1 MVAKDGKSS
10 QDVRAVDLPLRNS
23 IVARKDEHLDIVL
36 QGLGRQDEVTTGFEK
51 IRFSHCAL
59 PELALDEIDLST
71 NFLGKKLAAPLL
83 ISSMTGGPSRAER
96 INTHLAEAAERL
108 GIAFAVG
115 SQRIAIESAGDAG
128 LGRRLRQL
136 APTIPIYANFGA
148 VQLAHG
154 YGEKEAQAAVDMVAA
169 DALYLHLNPLQEAL
183 QPEGDRSWRGILERI
198 TRLARSLPV
207 PIIAKEIGCGI
218 SGSIARRLIDAGVA
232 AIDVAGASGTS
243 WALVESERALSE
255 RDRAVARSF
264 ASWGIPTA
272 DAIRDVRAHCADA
285 PLIGSGGIKDGI
297 TAAKALRIGADLA
310 GIAAGTLEPA
320 LLSAEAVA
328 DHLNGVIDQL
338 RIVCFCTGSGD
349 LAALRNAALLDLR

>member
-1 MVAKDGKSS
+1 VAVKDEKGPREKL
-10 QDVRAVDLPLRNS
+10 RAIDPPLSNS
-23 IVARKDEHLDIVL
+23 IAARKDQHLDIVL

-51 IRFSHCAL
+51 IRFAHCAL
-59 PELALDEIDLST
+59 PELVLDEVDLSGT
-71 NFLGKKLAAPLL
+71 FLDKKFAAPLL

-128 LGRRLRQL
+128 FGRRLRQL
-136 APTIPIYANFGA
+136 APSIPIYANFGA

-154 YGEKEAQAAVDMVAA
+154 FGEKEARAVIDMIEA

-183 QPEGDRSWRGILERI
+183 QPEGDRDWRGILEAI
-198 TRLARSLPV
+198 AKLARALPV

-218 SGSIARRLIDAGVA
+218 SGAIARRLVEAGIA
-232 AIDVAGASGTS
+232 AIDVAGAGGTS
-243 WALVESERALSE
+243 WALVESERALTD

-272 DAIRDVRAHCADA
+272 DAIRDVRAHCADI

-297 TAAKALRIGADLA
+297 AAAKAIRLGADLA

-320 LLSAEAVA
+320 LVSAEAVA
-328 DHLNGVIDQL
+328 DHLTGVIEQL
-338 RIVCFCTGSGD
+338 RIVCFCTGSRD
-349 LAALRNAALLDLR
+349 LMALRGAPLL

>member
-1 MVAKDGKSS
+1 VPVKDYQPPRDS
-10 QDVRAVDLPLRNS
+10 VRAGDVAPSNS
-23 IVARKDEHLDIVL
+23 ITARKDQHLDIVL

-51 IRFSHCAL
+51 IRFVHCAL
-59 PELALDEIDLST
+59 PELALAEVDLSCT
-71 NFLGKKLAAPLL
+71 FLNKKLAAPLL

-96 INTHLAEAAERL
+96 INTHLAEAAETL

-115 SQRIAIESAGDAG
+115 SQRIAIENAGDAG
-128 LGRRLRQL
+128 FGRRLRRL

-154 YGEKEAQAAVDMVAA
+154 FGEKEAQTIVDMIAA

-183 QPEGDRSWRGILERI
+183 QPEGDRDWRGILDAI
-198 TRLARSLPV
+198 AKLARALPV

-218 SGSIARRLIDAGVA
+218 SGAIARRLVDAGIA
-232 AIDVAGASGTS
+232 AIDVAGAGGTS
-243 WALVESERALSE
+243 WALVESERALTE

-264 ASWGIPTA
+264 ASWGIPTG
-272 DAIRDVRAHCADA
+272 DAIRDVRAHCVDI

-297 TAAKALRIGADLA
+297 TAAKAIRLGADLA

-320 LLSAEAVA
+320 LISAEAVA

-338 RIVCFCTGSGD
+338 RIACFCTGSRD
-349 LAALRNAALLDLR
+349 LNALRSAVLL

>member
-1 MVAKDGKSS
+1 VSAKDGGARDKI
-10 QDVRAVDLPLRNS
+10 RATDPPLSNS
-23 IVARKDEHLDIVL
+23 IVARKDQHLDIVL
-36 QGLGRQDEVTTGFEK
+36 QGLGRQDDVTTGFEK
-51 IRFSHCAL
+51 VRFSHCAL
-59 PELALDEIDLST
+59 PEIALGEIDLSCT
-71 NFLGKKLAAPLL
+71 FLNKKLAAPLL

-96 INTHLAEAAERL
+96 INTHLAEAAGKL

-128 LGRRLRQL
+128 IGLRLRQL
-136 APTIPIYANFGA
+136 APKIPIYANFGG

-154 YGEKEAQAAVDMVAA
+154 FGEKEARAVIDMIEA

-183 QPEGDRSWRGILERI
+183 QPEGDRDWRGILEKI
-198 TRLARSLPV
+198 AKLARALPV
-207 PIIAKEIGCGI
+207 PVIAKEIGCGI
-218 SGSIARRLIDAGVA
+218 SGGIARRLIGAGVA
-232 AIDVAGASGTS
+232 AIDVAGAGGTS

-272 DAIRDVRAHCADA
+272 DALRDVRAQCSGI

-297 TAAKALRIGADLA
+297 TVAKAIRLGANLA

-320 LLSAEAVA
+320 LVSAEAVA

-338 RIVCFCTGSGD
+338 RIACFCTGSRD
-349 LAALRNAALLDLR
+349 LNALRNAALL

>member
-1 MVAKDGKSS
+1 MAAKDHGASRDTLGS
-10 QDVRAVDLPLRNS
+10 VDPPLSNS
-23 IVARKDEHLDIVL
+23 IALRKDQHLDIVL

-51 IRFSHCAL
+51 IRFAHCAL
-59 PELALDEIDLST
+59 PELAVAEIDLSCS
-71 NFLGKKLAAPLL
+71 FLTKRLGAPLL

-96 INTHLAEAAERL
+96 INTHLAEAAENL

-128 LGRRLRQL
+128 FGRRLRQL
-136 APTIPIYANFGA
+136 APTTPIYANFGA

-154 YGEKEAQAAVDMVAA
+154 YGQGEAQAAIDMIEA

-183 QPEGDRSWRGILERI
+183 QPEGDRDWRGILAAI
-198 TRLARSLPV
+198 ARLSRALPV

-218 SGSIARRLIDAGVA
+218 SGAIARQLTDAGVA
-232 AIDVAGASGTS
+232 AIDVAGAGGTS
-243 WALVESERALSE
+243 WALVESERALSA

-272 DAIRDVRAHCADA
+272 AALRDVRAQCPGT
-285 PLIGSGGIKDGI
+285 PLIGSGGVKDGI
-297 TAAKALRIGADLA
+297 TAAKAIRLGADLV

-320 LLSAEAVA
+320 LVSAEAVA
-328 DHLNGVIDQL
+328 DHLDGVIDQL
-338 RIVCFCTGSGD
+338 RIACFCTGSRD
-349 LAALRNAALLDLR
+349 IAALRKAALLD

>member
-1 MVAKDGKSS
+1 MAAKDRKSS
-10 QDVRAVDLPLRNS
+10 REQIRAIDAPLSNS
-23 IVARKDEHLDIVL
+23 IAARKDQHLDIVL

-59 PELALDEIDLST
+59 PELALDEIDLSCT
-71 NFLGKKLAAPLL
+71 FLNKKLAAPLL

-128 LGRRLRQL
+128 FGRRLRQL
-136 APTIPIYANFGA
+136 APTIPLYANFGA
-148 VQLAHG
+148 VQLAYG
-154 YGEKEAQAAVDMVAA
+154 FGEKEAQAVIDMIEA

-183 QPEGDRSWRGILERI
+183 QPEGDRDWRGILEGI
-198 TRLARSLPV
+198 AKLARALPV

-218 SGSIARRLIDAGVA
+218 SGAIARRLVDAGIS
-232 AIDVAGASGTS
+232 AIDVAGAGGTS

-272 DAIRDVRAHCADA
+272 DAIRDVRAHCPAI
-285 PLIGSGGIKDGI
+285 PLVGSGGIKDGI
-297 TAAKALRIGADLA
+297 TAAKAIRVGADLA

-320 LLSAEAVA
+320 LVSAVAVA

-338 RIVCFCTGSGD
+338 RIACFCTGSRD
-349 LAALRNAALLDLR
+349 LRALRSAPIL

>member
-1 MVAKDGKSS
+1 VPAKDRDPRDKI
-10 QDVRAVDLPLRNS
+10 RAVDPPSSNS
-23 IVARKDEHLDIVL
+23 IVARKDQHLDIVL

-51 IRFSHCAL
+51 VRFSHCAL
-59 PELALDEIDLST
+59 PELALDEIDLSCS
-71 NFLGKKLAAPLL
+71 FLAKRFAAPLL

-96 INTHLAEAAERL
+96 INTHLAEAAESL

-128 LGRRLRQL
+128 FGRRLRQL
-136 APTIPIYANFGA
+136 APRIPIYANFGA

-154 YGEKEAQAAVDMVAA
+154 FDEKEARAVIDMIEA

-183 QPEGDRSWRGILERI
+183 QPEGDRDWRGILDAI
-198 TRLARSLPV
+198 ARLARALPV
-207 PIIAKEIGCGI
+207 AIIAKEIGCGI
-218 SGSIARRLIDAGVA
+218 SGVLARRLVDAGVA
-232 AIDVAGASGTS
+232 AIDVAGAGGTS
-243 WALVESERALSE
+243 WALVESERALTK

-272 DAIRDVRAHCADA
+272 DAIRDVRAHCAETA
-285 PLIGSGGIKDGI
+285 LIGSGGVKDGI
-297 TAAKALRIGADLA
+297 TAAKAIRLGADLA

-320 LLSAEAVA
+320 LISAEAVA

-338 RIVCFCTGSGD
+338 RIACFCTGSRD
-349 LAALRNAALLDLR
+349 LDALRNAPLLA

>member
-1 MVAKDGKSS
+1 MAANDQKASRDKI
-10 QDVRAVDLPLRNS
+10 RAVDAPLSNS
-23 IVARKDEHLDIVL
+23 IAARKDQHLDIVL

-51 IRFSHCAL
+51 IRFAHCAL
-59 PELALDEIDLST
+59 PELALDQVDLSCT
-71 NFLGKKLAAPLL
+71 FLDKKLAAPLL

-96 INTHLAEAAERL
+96 INTHLAEAAEKL

-115 SQRIAIESAGDAG
+115 SQRIAIENAGDAG
-128 LGRRLRQL
+128 FGRRLRQL

-148 VQLAHG
+148 VQLASG
-154 YGEKEAQAAVDMVAA
+154 FGEKEARAVIDMIEA

-183 QPEGDRSWRGILERI
+183 QPEGDRDWRGILPGI
-198 TRLARSLPV
+198 AKLARALPV

-218 SGSIARRLIDAGVA
+218 SGPIARRLVEAGVA
-232 AIDVAGASGTS
+232 AIDVAGAGGTS

-264 ASWGIPTA
+264 AGWGIPTA
-272 DAIRDVRAHCADA
+272 HAIRDVRAHCTDT

-297 TAAKALRIGADLA
+297 TAAKAIRLGADLV

-320 LLSAEAVA
+320 LISAEAVA

-338 RIVCFCTGSGD
+338 RIACFCTGSRD
-349 LAALRNAALLDLR
+349 LDVLRSAPVLD

>member
-1 MVAKDGKSS
+1 MAAKDYKPSR
-10 QDVRAVDLPLRNS
+10 DKIRAVNPPLSNS
-23 IVARKDEHLDIVL
+23 IAARKDQHLDIVL

-59 PELALDEIDLST
+59 PELALGNIDLSCS
-71 NFLGKKLAAPLL
+71 FLNKKLAAPLL

-128 LGRRLRQL
+128 IGRRLREL
-136 APTIPIYANFGA
+136 APSIPIYANFGA

-154 YGEKEAQAAVDMVAA
+154 YGEKQARASVDMIEA

-183 QPEGDRSWRGILERI
+183 QPEGDRDWRGVLNGLAS
-198 TRLARSLPV
+198 LARTFPV

-218 SGSIARRLIDAGVA
+218 SGALARRLLDAGVA
-232 AIDVAGASGTS
+232 AIDVAGAGGTS

-272 DAIRDVRAHCADA
+272 DAIGEVRAQCPEA

-297 TAAKALRIGADLA
+297 TAAKAIRLGANLA

-320 LLSAEAVA
+320 LVSSEAVA
-328 DHLNGVIDQL
+328 DHLGGLLDQL
-338 RIVCFCTGSGD
+338 RIVCFCTGSRD
-349 LAALRNAALLDLR
+349 LAALRQAPLLS

>member
-1 MVAKDGKSS
+1 MPAKDEKGAREKL
-10 QDVRAVDLPLRNS
+10 RAVDPPLSNS
-23 IVARKDEHLDIVL
+23 IAARKDQHLDIVL

-51 IRFSHCAL
+51 IRFAHCAL
-59 PELALDEIDLST
+59 PELALDEIDLSCT
-71 NFLGKKLAAPLL
+71 FLSKNLAAPVL

-96 INTHLAEAAERL
+96 INTHLAEAAEKL

-128 LGRRLRQL
+128 FGRRLRRL

-154 YGEKEAQAAVDMVAA
+154 FGEKEARVVIDMIEA

-183 QPEGDRSWRGILERI
+183 QPEGDRDWRGILDAI
-198 TRLARSLPV
+198 VKLARALPV

-218 SGSIARRLIDAGVA
+218 SGAIARRLLEAGVA
-232 AIDVAGASGTS
+232 AIDVAGAGGTS
-243 WALVESERALSE
+243 WALVESERALTE
-255 RDRAVARSF
+255 RDRTVARSF

-272 DAIRDVRAHCADA
+272 DAIRDVRAHCPEI

-297 TAAKALRIGADLA
+297 TAAKAIRLGANIA

-320 LLSAEAVA
+320 LISAEAVA

-338 RIVCFCTGSGD
+338 RIACFCTGSRD
-349 LAALRNAALLDLR
+349 VEALRGAALLA

>member
-1 MVAKDGKSS
+1 VPTADKKGRRDAL
-10 QDVRAVDLPLRNS
+10 RAAGPPPSNS
-23 IVARKDEHLDIVL
+23 IAARKDQHLDIVL

-51 IRFSHCAL
+51 IRFAHCAL
-59 PELALDEIDLST
+59 PELALDDVDLSCM
-71 NFLGKKLAAPLL
+71 FLNKKLAAPLL

-96 INTHLAEAAERL
+96 INTHLVEAAEQL

-128 LGRRLRQL
+128 FGRRLRHL

-154 YGEKEAQAAVDMVAA
+154 FGESEARAVIDMIEA
-169 DALYLHLNPLQEAL
+169 DALCLHLNPLQEAL
-183 QPEGDRSWRGILERI
+183 QPEGDREWRGILDGI
-198 TRLARSLPV
+198 GKLARALPV

-218 SGSIARRLIDAGVA
+218 SGAIARRLVDAGIA
-232 AIDVAGASGTS
+232 AIDVAGAGGTS

-255 RDRAVARSF
+255 RDRAIARSF

-272 DAIRDVRAHCADA
+272 DAIRDVRAHCAET

-297 TAAKALRIGADLA
+297 AAAKAMRIGADLA

-320 LLSAEAVA
+320 LVSAEAVA

-338 RIVCFCTGSGD
+338 RIACFCTGSRD
-349 LAALRNAALLDLR
+349 LDALRRAALL

>member
-1 MVAKDGKSS
+1 
-10 QDVRAVDLPLRNS
+10 VRAVDVPPSNS
-23 IVARKDEHLDIVL
+23 IAARKDQHLDIVL
-36 QGLGRQDEVTTGFEK
+36 QGLGRQEEVTTGFEK
-51 IRFSHCAL
+51 IRFTHCAL
-59 PELALDEIDLST
+59 PELALAEIDLSCT
-71 NFLGKKLAAPLL
+71 FLGKQLAAPLL

-96 INTHLAEAAERL
+96 INTHLAEAAEKL

-128 LGRRLRQL
+128 FGRRLRQL
-136 APTIPIYANFGA
+136 APRIPIYANFGA

-154 YGEKEAQAAVDMVAA
+154 FGEKEAQAVIDMIEA

-183 QPEGDRSWRGILERI
+183 QPEGDRDWRGILDAI
-198 TRLARSLPV
+198 AKLAQALPV

-218 SGSIARRLIDAGVA
+218 SGEIARRLVEAGVA
-232 AIDVAGASGTS
+232 AIDVAGAGGTS

-272 DAIRDVRAHCADA
+272 DALRSVRAHCAEI

-297 TAAKALRIGADLA
+297 TAAKAIRLGADLA

-320 LLSAEAVA
+320 LVSAEVVA
-328 DHLNGVIDQL
+328 DHLAGIIDQL
-338 RIVCFCTGSGD
+338 RIACFCTGSRD
-349 LAALRNAALLDLR
+349 LAALRDAPLL

>member
-1 MVAKDGKSS
+1 VAKDRGPRDKI
-10 QDVRAVDLPLRNS
+10 RAVDPPLSNS
-23 IVARKDEHLDIVL
+23 IAARKDQHLDIVL

-51 IRFSHCAL
+51 IRFAHCAL
-59 PELALDEIDLST
+59 PELALDEIDLSCT
-71 NFLGKKLAAPLL
+71 FLNKKLAAPLL

-96 INTHLAEAAERL
+96 INTHLAEAAEQL

-115 SQRIAIESAGDAG
+115 SQRIVIESAGDAG

-154 YGEKEAQAAVDMVAA
+154 FGEKEARAVIDMIEAN
-169 DALYLHLNPLQEAL
+169 ALYLHLNPLQEAL
-183 QPEGDRSWRGILERI
+183 QPEGDRDWRGILEGVAK
-198 TRLARSLPV
+198 LARALPV

-218 SGSIARRLIDAGVA
+218 SGAVARRLIDIGVA
-232 AIDVAGASGTS
+232 AIDVAGAGGTS
-243 WALVESERALSE
+243 WALVESERALTD

-272 DAIRDVRAHCADA
+272 DAIHDVHANCPAV

-297 TAAKALRIGADLA
+297 TIAKAIRLGADLV

-320 LLSAEAVA
+320 LVSAEAVA

-338 RIVCFCTGSGD
+338 RIACFCTGSPD
-349 LAALRNAALLDLR
+349 LNALRNAPLLS

>member
-1 MVAKDGKSS
+1 MAAKDEQGPREML
-10 QDVRAVDLPLRNS
+10 RAIDQPLSNS
-23 IVARKDEHLDIVL
+23 IAARKDQHLDIVL
-36 QGLGRQDEVTTGFEK
+36 QGLGRQDQVTTGFEK
-51 IRFSHCAL
+51 IRFAHCAL
-59 PELALDEIDLST
+59 PELALDEIDLSCA
-71 NFLGKKLAAPLL
+71 FLNKKLAAPLL

-96 INTHLAEAAERL
+96 INTHLAEAAEML

-128 LGRRLRQL
+128 FGHRLRQL

-154 YGEKEAQAAVDMVAA
+154 FGEKEAGAIIDMIKA

-183 QPEGDRSWRGILERI
+183 QPEGDRDWRGILKAI
-198 TRLARSLPV
+198 AKLARALPV

-218 SGSIARRLIDAGVA
+218 SGAIARRLVEAGIA
-232 AIDVAGASGTS
+232 AIDVAGAGGTS
-243 WALVESERALSE
+243 WALVESERALTE

-264 ASWGIPTA
+264 ASWGIPTT
-272 DAIRDVRAHCADA
+272 DAIRDVRAHCADI

-297 TAAKALRIGADLA
+297 AAAKAIRVGADLA

-328 DHLNGVIDQL
+328 DHLAGVIDQL
-338 RIVCFCTGSGD
+338 RIACFCTGSRD
-349 LAALRNAALLDLR
+349 LAALRSAPLL

>member
-1 MVAKDGKSS
+1 M
-10 QDVRAVDLPLRNS
+10 
-23 IVARKDEHLDIVL
+23 L
-36 QGLGRQDEVTTGFEK
+36 QGLGRQEDVTTGFENV
-51 IRFSHCAL
+51 RFSHCAL
-59 PELALDEIDLST
+59 PELAVDEIDLSCT
-71 NFLGKKLAAPLL
+71 FLRKKLAAPLL

-96 INTHLAEAAERL
+96 INTHLAEAAEEL

-115 SQRIAIESAGDAG
+115 SQRIVIESAGDAG
-128 LGRRLRQL
+128 LGRRLRRL
-136 APTIPIYANFGA
+136 APKIPIYANFGA

-154 YGEKEAQAAVDMVAA
+154 FGANEARVIIDMIEA

-183 QPEGDRSWRGILERI
+183 QPEGDRDWRGILEKI
-198 TRLARSLPV
+198 ADLARALPV

-218 SGSIARRLIDAGVA
+218 SGIVARRLIDAGIA
-232 AIDVAGASGTS
+232 AIDVAGAGGTS

-272 DAIRDVRAHCADA
+272 DALRDVRAHCPGT

-297 TAAKALRIGADLA
+297 TAAKAIRLGADLA

-320 LLSAEAVA
+320 LVSAEAVA
-328 DHLNGVIDQL
+328 GHLNGVIDQL
-338 RIVCFCTGSGD
+338 HIACFCTGSRD
-349 LAALRNAALLDLR
+349 VTALRAAPLLS

>member
-1 MVAKDGKSS
+1 MAAKDDKSAR
-10 QDVRAVDLPLRNS
+10 DNVHAVDPPLSNS
-23 IVARKDEHLDIVL
+23 IAARKDQHLDIVL
-36 QGLGRQDEVTTGFEK
+36 QGLGRQDEVTTGFER

-59 PELALDEIDLST
+59 PELALDEIDLSCT
-71 NFLGKKLAAPLL
+71 FLNKMLAAPLL

-96 INTHLAEAAERL
+96 INTHLAEAAEML

-128 LGRRLRQL
+128 FGRRLRQL
-136 APTIPIYANFGA
+136 APSTPIYANFGA

-154 YGEKEAQAAVDMVAA
+154 FGEKEARAVIDMIEA

-183 QPEGDRSWRGILERI
+183 QPEGDRDWRGILDGI
-198 TRLARSLPV
+198 AKLARALPV

-218 SGSIARRLIDAGVA
+218 SGAIARRLVDAGIA
-232 AIDVAGASGTS
+232 AIDVAGAGGTS

-272 DAIRDVRAHCADA
+272 DAIRDVRAHCAEK

-297 TAAKALRIGADLA
+297 TAAKAIRLGADLA

-320 LLSAEAVA
+320 LVSGQAVA

-338 RIVCFCTGSGD
+338 RIACFCTGSRD
-349 LAALRNAALLDLR
+349 LSALRSAALL

>member
-1 MVAKDGKSS
+1 VPTKDKKARR
-10 QDVRAVDLPLRNS
+10 QALRALDQPLSNS
-23 IVARKDEHLDIVL
+23 IAARKDQHLDIVL

-51 IRFSHCAL
+51 IRFAHCAL
-59 PELALDEIDLST
+59 PELALEEIDLSCT
-71 NFLGKKLAAPLL
+71 FLDKKLAAPLL

-96 INTHLAEAAERL
+96 INTHLAEAAEML

-115 SQRIAIESAGDAG
+115 SQRIAIESAGEAG
-128 LGRRLRQL
+128 FGRRLRQL

-154 YGEKEAQAAVDMVAA
+154 FGEKEARAVVDMIEA

-183 QPEGDRSWRGILERI
+183 QPEGDRDWRGILDAI
-198 TRLARSLPV
+198 ARLARALPV

-218 SGSIARRLIDAGVA
+218 SGAIARRLVEAGIA
-232 AIDVAGASGTS
+232 AIDVAGAGGTS
-243 WALVESERALSE
+243 WALVESERALSQ

-272 DAIRDVRAHCADA
+272 DALRDVRAHCADI

-297 TAAKALRIGADLA
+297 TAAKAIRLGADLA

-320 LLSAEAVA
+320 LVSAEAVA
-328 DHLNGVIDQL
+328 DHLKGVIDHL
-338 RIVCFCTGSGD
+338 RIACFCTGSRD
-349 LAALRNAALLDLR
+349 VEALQRAALLT

>member
-1 MVAKDGKSS
+1 MDPPPS
-10 QDVRAVDLPLRNS
+10 NS
-23 IVARKDEHLDIVL
+23 IAARKDQHLDIVL

-51 IRFSHCAL
+51 IRFAHCAL
-59 PELALDEIDLST
+59 PELALDEIDLSCT
-71 NFLGKKLAAPLL
+71 FLNKKLAAPLL

-96 INTHLAEAAERL
+96 INTHLAEAAQML
-108 GIAFAVG
+108 GIAFA
-115 SQRIAIESAGDAG
+115 DAG
-128 LGRRLRQL
+128 FGRRLRQL
-136 APTIPIYANFGA
+136 APIIPIYANFGA

-154 YGEKEAQAAVDMVAA
+154 FGDKEARAVIDMIEA
-169 DALYLHLNPLQEAL
+169 DALYLHLNSLQEAL
-183 QPEGDRSWRGILERI
+183 QPEGDRDWRGILEAI
-198 TRLARSLPV
+198 AKLARTLPV

-218 SGSIARRLIDAGVA
+218 SGAIARRLIEAGVA
-232 AIDVAGASGTS
+232 AIDVAGAGGTS

-272 DAIRDVRAHCADA
+272 DAIRDVRAHCIET

-297 TAAKALRIGADLA
+297 TAAKAIRLGADLA

-320 LLSAEAVA
+320 LVSAEAVA

-338 RIVCFCTGSGD
+338 RIACFCTGSRD
-349 LAALRNAALLDLR
+349 LAALRNAALL

>member
-1 MVAKDGKSS
+1 ML
-10 QDVRAVDLPLRNS
+10 RAVDAPLSNS
-23 IVARKDEHLDIVL
+23 IAARKDQHLDIVL

-51 IRFSHCAL
+51 IRFAHCAL
-59 PELALDEIDLST
+59 PELALDDIDLSCT
-71 NFLGKKLAAPLL
+71 FLNKKLAAPLL

-96 INTHLAEAAERL
+96 INTHLAEAAEML

-115 SQRIAIESAGDAG
+115 SQRIVIESAGDAG

-136 APTIPIYANFGA
+136 APTIPLYANFGA

-154 YGEKEAQAAVDMVAA
+154 FGETEARAVIDMIEA

-183 QPEGDRSWRGILERI
+183 QPEGDRDWRGILDGI
-198 TRLARSLPV
+198 AKLARALPV

-218 SGSIARRLIDAGVA
+218 SGAIARRLVDAGVA
-232 AIDVAGASGTS
+232 AIDVAGAGGTS

-272 DAIRDVRAHCADA
+272 DAIRDVRAHCAGR

-297 TAAKALRIGADLA
+297 TAAKAIRLGADLA

-320 LLSAEAVA
+320 LVSAEAVA
-328 DHLNGVIDQL
+328 DHLSGVIDQL
-338 RIVCFCTGSGD
+338 RIACFCTGSRD
-349 LAALRNAALLDLR
+349 LGALRSAPILG

>member
-1 MVAKDGKSS
+1 M
-10 QDVRAVDLPLRNS
+10 
-23 IVARKDEHLDIVL
+23 
-36 QGLGRQDEVTTGFEK
+36 
-51 IRFSHCAL
+51 
-59 PELALDEIDLST
+59 
-71 NFLGKKLAAPLL
+71 
-83 ISSMTGGPSRAER
+83 PSEF
-96 INTHLAEAAERL
+96 NTHLAEAAQML

-128 LGRRLRQL
+128 FGRRLRQL

-154 YGEKEAQAAVDMVAA
+154 FGDKEARAVIDMIEA
-169 DALYLHLNPLQEAL
+169 DALYLHLNSLQEAL
-183 QPEGDRSWRGILERI
+183 QPEGDRDWRGILEAI
-198 TRLARSLPV
+198 AKLARTLPV

-218 SGSIARRLIDAGVA
+218 SGAIARRLVEAGVA
-232 AIDVAGASGTS
+232 AIDVAGAGGTS

-272 DAIRDVRAHCADA
+272 DAIRDVRAHCIET

-297 TAAKALRIGADLA
+297 TAAKAIRLGADLA

-320 LLSAEAVA
+320 LVSAEAVA

-338 RIVCFCTGSGD
+338 RIACFCTGSRD
-349 LAALRNAALLDLR
+349 LAALRNAALL